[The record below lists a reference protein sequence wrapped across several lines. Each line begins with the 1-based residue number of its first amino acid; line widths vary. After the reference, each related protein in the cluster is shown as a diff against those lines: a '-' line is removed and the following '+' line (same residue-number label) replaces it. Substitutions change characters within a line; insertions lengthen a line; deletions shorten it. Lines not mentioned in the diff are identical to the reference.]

1 MKMNATEITA
11 RREQIK
17 TTRANIKTVVN
28 IYSETSDR
36 TPAET
41 VAAIVERL
49 GYDTAREA
57 IAEIINTVGEWDG
70 RIWPSSREWAATI
83 ETAATRDELE
93 AKNIYQPAEIHPA
106 HINQLAQAMSK
117 YTPPAPQEQE
127 ADQRKPIADMMSD
140 CRAERDTKQIAT
152 GIAASV
158 TPGALESVAD
168 FVEAVRREEDRAAQ
182 TPADILRQAGALEL
196 THRVA
201 LYIPGT
207 TDTDKPADNAAQVK
221 RVARRFCELFGGA
234 TAQQSAGYWMSE
246 RAGLVAESVTIVY
259 AACTKAQRDAHLTQV
274 LELAQDIKRDMAQEA
289 VSVELD
295 GALYI
300 I

>member
-28 IYSETSDR
+28 IYCETSDR

-57 IAEIINTVGEWDG
+57 IAEIVNTVGEWDG

-93 AKNIYQPAEIHPA
+93 AKSIYQPAEIHPA

-117 YTPPAPQEQE
+117 YAPPAPQEQE
-127 ADQRKPIADMMSD
+127 AQEAQDT
-140 CRAERDTKQIAT
+140 AEIMQQA
-152 GIAASV
+152 V
-158 TPGALESVAD
+158 TLP
-168 FVEAVRREEDRAAQ
+168 Q
-182 TPADILRQAGALEL
+182 
-196 THRVA
+196 RVA
-201 LYIPGT
+201 LYVPST
-207 TDTDKPADNAAQVK
+207 TDTDKPTDNAAQVE
-221 RVARRFCELFGGA
+221 RVARDFCGWFGGA
-234 TAQQSAGYWMSE
+234 TAQQSTGYWLSE
-246 RAGLVAESVTIVY
+246 SAGLVREAVTIVY
-259 AACTKAQRDAHLTQV
+259 AACTAAQLREHLPDV
-274 LELAQDIKRDMAQEA
+274 LTLAQQIKAEMQQEA
-289 VSVELD
+289 VSVEIN

>member
-1 MKMNATEITA
+1 MKMNATVITS

-41 VAAIVERL
+41 VAAIVEQI
-49 GYDTAREA
+49 GYNTAREA
-57 IAEIINTVGEWDG
+57 IAEIVNTVGEWDG

-117 YTPPAPQEQE
+117 YAPPAPQEQE
-127 ADQRKPIADMMSD
+127 APAQEAQDT
-140 CRAERDTKQIAT
+140 AEIMQQA
-152 GIAASV
+152 V
-158 TPGALESVAD
+158 TLP
-168 FVEAVRREEDRAAQ
+168 Q
-182 TPADILRQAGALEL
+182 
-196 THRVA
+196 RVA
-201 LYIPGT
+201 LYVPGT
-207 TDTDKPADNAAQVK
+207 QGPATATDNAAQVE
-221 RVARRFCELFGGA
+221 RVARAFCGWFGGA
-234 TAQQSAGYWMSE
+234 TAQPSAGYWISDN
-246 RAGLVAESVTIVY
+246 AGLVREAVTIVY
-259 AACTKAQRDAHLTQV
+259 AACTAAQLRERLPDV
-274 LELAQDIKRDMAQEA
+274 LNLAQQIKQDMAQEA
-289 VSVELD
+289 VSVELN
-295 GALYI
+295 GTLYI